1 MNELKINDIN
11 SVYEIL
17 EKAES
22 VGDEI
27 SIALLNNVA
36 IIYHSDILDMFKID
50 IIDKYDIKPQYYNL
64 SNVTNNDFYDYVRIL
79 CDSFRF
85 NYSLDDDF

>member
-22 VGDEI
+22 LGDEI

-64 SNVTNNDFYDYVRIL
+64 SNVTKNDFYDYVRIL
-79 CDSFRF
+79 CDSCRF